1 VWAYVCG
8 AWFINVRYLFT
19 KRKKRAIYDSFLA
32 YKSIQHFN
40 RLKDQRSIQIKQIFK
55 VLISFYVTR
64 ALKSVS
70 IVSIMF
76 QESKKCKEQS

>member
-40 RLKDQRSIQIKQIFK
+40 RLKDQRSNPNQTDIQ
-55 VLISFYVTR
+55 SFNI
-64 ALKSVS
+64 LLCNKGL
-70 IVSIMF
+70 
-76 QESKKCKEQS
+76 KKCKYCQYHVSREQKM